1 MSESTPKVALIGDVP
16 GKIWGLELREW
27 QRRAWQK
34 IGAGGLAE
42 DGDLL
47 LGTDWILSP
56 ALQSGL
62 LSRRGVA
69 LVVDEEA
76 TGTPRVAAIHIPD
89 GATPETRAAAA
100 NLVSKPVDGAALD
113 GLGLKQVSMTDLASD
128 YNAALRKT
136 EAPYALS
143 LFTTPPGV
151 IEKRQ
156 FKGSYKGVTDI
167 VTKYAWPWPAFH
179 VTRWAAAIGMKPNTV
194 TTLSLVLV
202 CVAFWLFWIGAWL
215 PGIVAGWA
223 MTFLDTVDGKLARTT
238 MTYSKWGNVYDHG
251 IDLIHPPFWYWA
263 IYEGLTRGDT
273 VYDPA
278 WLTGALAIILVIYVL
293 NRLEELAFMRRF
305 GFHIHVWKPVDS
317 FMRTITAR
325 RNPNLLIFMLAVIAG
340 FPETGLLLV
349 AGWTVICFVF
359 HGIRLAQAFA
369 SRQPVTSWMD
379 R

>member
-1 MSESTPKVALIGDVP
+1 MSETAPKVALIGQVP
-16 GKIWGLELREW
+16 GKIWGLDLREW

-34 IGAGGLAE
+34 IGAAGLAE
-42 DGDLL
+42 DGQVLV
-47 LGTDWILSP
+47 GTDWILSP

-62 LSRRGVA
+62 LARSGVA
-69 LVVDEEA
+69 LVVEEVA
-76 TGTPRVAAIHIPD
+76 TGESRVAAIHMPV
-89 GATPETRAAAA
+89 GANAEDHEAAAA
-100 NLVSKPVDGAALD
+100 LVSRPTSEAAL
-113 GLGLKQVSMTDLASD
+113 GTLGIEPVSMTDLASD

-143 LFTTPPGV
+143 LFTTAPGV

-238 MTYSKWGNVYDHG
+238 MTYSKWGNIYDHG

-263 IYEGLTRGDT
+263 IYVGLMRDSTT
-273 VYDPA
+273 YDPA
-278 WLTGALAIILVIYVL
+278 WLMGALVVILVIYVL

-305 GFHIHVWKPVDS
+305 GFHIHVWRPVDS

-325 RNPNLLIFMLAVIAG
+325 RNPNLLIFMLAVLVG
-340 FPETGLLLV
+340 FPETGFLMV
-349 AGWTVICFVF
+349 AVWTVACFIF
-359 HGIRLAQAFA
+359 HGVRLLQAFV

>member
-27 QRRAWQK
+27 QRRAWEK
-34 IGAGGLAE
+34 IGAAGVAD
-42 DGDLL
+42 DGAVLV
-47 LGTDWILSP
+47 GTDWILSP

-62 LSRRGVA
+62 LTRMGVA
-69 LVVDEEA
+69 LVVDDEV
-76 TGTPRVAAIHIPD
+76 TGDARVAAIH
-89 GATPETRAAAA
+89 APETTGFDRDSAAA
-100 NLVSKPVDGAALD
+100 LVSKPADTEAIKA
-113 GLGLKQVSMTDLASD
+113 LGLEPVSMTDLASD
-128 YNAALRKT
+128 YNKALRKT

-143 LFTTPPGV
+143 LFTTAPGV

-215 PGIVAGWA
+215 PGIIAGWG

-263 IYEGLTRGDT
+263 IYVGLMRDGTA
-273 VYDPA
+273 YEPS
-278 WLTGALAIILVIYVL
+278 WLLGALAIILAIYVL
-293 NRLEELAFMRRF
+293 NRLEELAFMRGF
-305 GFHIHVWKPVDS
+305 GFHIHVWRPVDS
-317 FMRTITAR
+317 FMREITAR

-340 FPETGLLLV
+340 FPETGFLLV
-349 AGWTVICFVF
+349 AAWTVICFVF
-359 HGIRLAQAFA
+359 HGVRLAQAFT
-369 SRQPVTSWMD
+369 SRKPVTSWMD
-379 R
+379 K

>member
-1 MSESTPKVALIGDVP
+1 MSETTPRVALIGDVP
-16 GKIWGLELREW
+16 AKLWGLNLREW

-34 IGAGGLAE
+34 IGAAGLSR
-42 DGDLL
+42 DGRLL
-47 LGTDWILSP
+47 VGTDWVFSP

-62 LSRRGVA
+62 LANEGAA
-69 LVVDEEA
+69 LIVRDDTGDE
-76 TGTPRVAAIHIPD
+76 RVAAIHLPQEAKLD
-89 GATPETRAAAA
+89 RAAASA
-100 NLVSKPVDGAALD
+100 LISKQADMDALNT
-113 GLGLKQVSMTDLASD
+113 LGLEPVSIEDLASN
-128 YNAALRKT
+128 YNKALRKT

-143 LFTTPPGV
+143 IFTTAPGV

-156 FKGSYKGVTDI
+156 FEGSYKGVTDI

-179 VTRWAAAIGMKPNTV
+179 VTRWAAAVGMKPNTV

-202 CVAFWLFWIGAWL
+202 CVAFQLFWAGAWI
-215 PGIVAGWA
+215 PGIMAGWA

-263 IYEGLTRGDT
+263 IYVGLMRDSTAYPS
-273 VYDPA
+273 V
-278 WLTGALAIILVIYVL
+278 WLTGALAIILLIYVL

-305 GFHIHVWKPVDS
+305 GFHIHVWRPVDS

-325 RNPNLLIFMLAVIAG
+325 RNPNLLIFMLAVVVG
-340 FPETGLLLV
+340 FPETGFLLV
-349 AGWTVICFVF
+349 ATWTLVCFVF
-359 HGIRLAQAFA
+359 HGVRLGQAFA
-369 SRQPVTSWMD
+369 ASKPVTSWMD